1 MLALQEGEA
10 TMIDDDWRKHADTYT
25 QMLKVDAIEL
35 ADYIDQSDGRGDH
48 DGVPETA
55 GRPEDEA

>member
-1 MLALQEGEA
+1 
-10 TMIDDDWRKHADTYT
+10 MIDDDWRKHADTYT